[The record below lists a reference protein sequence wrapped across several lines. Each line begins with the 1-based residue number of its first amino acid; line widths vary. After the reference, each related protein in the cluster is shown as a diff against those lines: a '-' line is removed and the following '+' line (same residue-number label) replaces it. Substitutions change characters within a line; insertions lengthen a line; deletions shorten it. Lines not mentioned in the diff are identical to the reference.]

1 LANANCIAA
10 SSSEISRITPP
21 VSFEASA
28 ITEPNPP
35 NSTLVI
41 ERFIALHISTDRINP
56 EKPSSVPAMIST
68 LLPST
73 NPVAAAASP
82 A

>member
-1 LANANCIAA
+1 M
-10 SSSEISRITPP
+10 
-21 VSFEASA
+21 
-28 ITEPNPP
+28 TEPKPP
-35 NSTLVI
+35 KSTLVI
-41 ERFIALHISTDRINP
+41 DRFIALHISTDRMNP
-56 EKPSSVPAMIST
+56 EKPSSVPAMIRT